1 MAFDLAQAD
10 QGDEFIGTESTCA
23 IGAVEDSGDEF
34 SFIFVEREDLLFD
47 GIFGDQ
53 SVDGHGAELA
63 ESVGSVGG
71 LVFDGWVPP
80 GVHVDDVIG
89 GREVESGA
97 PCFEGDEEQVTVSGL
112 EGIDGFLPFG
122 GWGSTV
128 EVLVFDSDA
137 VERFTQQAQVL
148 DELAEDQRAV
158 FAFA

>member
-23 IGAVEDSGDEF
+23 ICAVEDSCDEF

-53 SVDGHGAELA
+53 SVDGHGAELS

-89 GREVESGA
+89 GGEV
-97 PCFEGDEEQVTVSGL
+97 
-112 EGIDGFLPFG
+112 
-122 GWGSTV
+122 
-128 EVLVFDSDA
+128 
-137 VERFTQQAQVL
+137 
-148 DELAEDQRAV
+148 
-158 FAFA
+158 

>member
-10 QGDEFIGTESTCA
+10 QGDEFIGPESTCA

-80 GVHVDDVIG
+80 WVHVDDVIG
-89 GREVESGA
+89 GGEVESGA

-112 EGIDGFLPFG
+112 EGIDGFLTFG

-137 VERFTQQAQVL
+137 VERFAQEAQVL
-148 DELAEDQRAV
+148 DELAEDQGAV

>member
-1 MAFDLAQAD
+1 MSFDLAQAD
-10 QGDEFIGTESTCA
+10 QGDQFIGTEFSCA
-23 IGAVEDSGDEF
+23 ICSVEDSGDEF
-34 SFIFVEREDLLFD
+34 SFIFVEGEDLLFD

-53 SVDGHGAELA
+53 SINGHGAELA

-89 GREVESGA
+89 GREVQTGA
-97 PCFEGDEEQVTVSGL
+97 PCFEGDQEQVTFSGL
-112 EGIDGFLPFG
+112 EGIDGFLAFG
-122 GWGSTV
+122 RWGSTV

-137 VERFTQQAQVL
+137 VERFAQEAQVL
-148 DELAEDQRAV
+148 DELAEDQSPV